1 MAEEEEQGKGLK
13 EVKYPKEFLFEVRR
27 TRSFFLLL
35 QTFSDF
41 PNLSLLWIDQR
52 LLT

>member
-1 MAEEEEQGKGLK
+1 MAEEEEQGKELK

-27 TRSFFLLL
+27 TRSFFY
-35 QTFSDF
+35 FCKPF
-41 PNLSLLWIDQR
+41 PISPTCLWIDQR